1 MKARCFCI
9 DLGNTFSASRPSGD
23 LLPAVLLQP
32 MNVLIFGASGQDGHY
47 LADLCKTKGLS
58 PIGVS
63 RTGNGQRGDVG
74 IYEDVETLIKKYA
87 PAYIFHLAAR
97 STTRHDALFENHQ
110 TISTGTLNI
119 LESVK
124 NHSPQTRVFLAGS
137 GVQFRNTGKP
147 ISERDP
153 FEASSP
159 YAVARIQ
166 SVYAA
171 RYYRS
176 LGLRVYV
183 GYLFHHESPLRKPN
197 HVSMKIALAAQR
209 IAAGGQEKL
218 ELGDITV
225 EKEWTFAGD
234 VAQAM
239 LTLVRQDDLFEATIG
254 SGAAYS
260 IKDWLEQCFGVIGKD
275 WHDHVH
281 LKEGFIS
288 EYPRLVSDP
297 ATIRSLGWSPKVG
310 FAALAHMMMER
321 P

>member
-1 MKARCFCI
+1 
-9 DLGNTFSASRPSGD
+9 
-23 LLPAVLLQP
+23 
-32 MNVLIFGASGQDGHY
+32 MNALIFGANGQDGHY
-47 LADLCKTKGLS
+47 LSEHCRGQGMTT
-58 PIGVS
+58 IGIS
-63 RTGNGQRGDVG
+63 RTGDWTRGDVG
-74 IYEDVETLIKKYA
+74 NYENMQALIKQYA
-87 PAYIFHLAAR
+87 PAYVFHLAAR
-97 STTRHDALFENHQ
+97 STTRHDALFENHE

-124 NHSPQTRVFLAGS
+124 VHSPKTRVFLAGS
-137 GVQFRNTGKP
+137 GLQFVNTGNP

-183 GYLFHHESPLRKPN
+183 GYLFHHESPLRKPG
-197 HVSMKIALAAQR
+197 HISKMIALAAQR
-209 IAAGGQEKL
+209 IASGSEEKL
-218 ELGDITV
+218 ELGDISV

-239 LTLVRQDDLFEATIG
+239 LTMLRQDAVFEATIG
-254 SGAAYS
+254 SGTLYS
-260 IKDWLEQCFGVIGKD
+260 IKDWLKQCFDGVGKD
-275 WHDHVH
+275 WEEHVL
-281 LKEGFIS
+281 LKKGFVP

-297 ATIRSLGWSPKVG
+297 TTIRSLGWSPKVG
-310 FAALAHMMMER
+310 FAELAHMMMTSKKITR
-321 P
+321 